1 MGKTCSGEVN
11 MADFFR
17 NRGNSQYQGPEGIW
31 IGKERDR
38 HWLYVKLCLVTQL
51 KRTPGLP
58 SHSVQR
64 LA

>member
-1 MGKTCSGEVN
+1 